1 MDRRPFLETTGAL
14 SFAIALGAEGMR
26 LMSEAQ
32 ASTAQQI
39 NAWVRIAPD
48 GTVTILSAG
57 AEMGQGSMTSLP
69 LIVAEEM
76 DADWSK
82 VKIEFAPADAD
93 VYGYIFQNQKAM
105 AIVGSRA
112 VMYYFNDLR
121 TAGAQV
127 RKVLLAN
134 AAEKWNPNVN

>member
-32 ASTAQQI
+32 AATAQQV

-48 GTVTILSAG
+48 GTVTILTAG

-69 LIVAEEM
+69 LIVADEM
-76 DADWSK
+76 DADWSR
-82 VKIEFAPADAD
+82 VRLEWAPADAKI
-93 VYGYIFQNQKAM
+93 YGYSVRGEQRMTIA
-105 AIVGSRA
+105 GSR
-112 VMYYFNDLR
+112 
-121 TAGAQV
+121 
-127 RKVLLAN
+127 
-134 AAEKWNPNVN
+134 